1 MTVGDL
7 LEVCSKEDVVC
18 IYDVATDK
26 YLYDSYNSYDN
37 SHDNVDDSVLRM
49 VVRKVG
55 TANQFGLEITV
66 DARSA

>member
-66 DARSA
+66 DTRSA

>member
-18 IYDVATDK
+18 VYDVATDK

-49 VVRKVG
+49 VVRNVG

-66 DARSA
+66 DTRSA

>member
-7 LEVCSKEDVVC
+7 LEVCSKEDVVGV
-18 IYDVATDK
+18 YDVATDK

-66 DARSA
+66 DTRSA

>member
-18 IYDVATDK
+18 VYDVATDK

-55 TANQFGLEITV
+55 TANEFGLEITV
-66 DARSA
+66 DTRSA

>member
-18 IYDVATDK
+18 VYDVATDK

-66 DARSA
+66 GTRSA

>member
-18 IYDVATDK
+18 VYDVATDK

-55 TANQFGLEITV
+55 TANQFGLETTV
-66 DARSA
+66 DTRSA

>member
-18 IYDVATDK
+18 VYDVATDK

-55 TANQFGLEITV
+55 TASQFGLEITV
-66 DARSA
+66 DTRSA